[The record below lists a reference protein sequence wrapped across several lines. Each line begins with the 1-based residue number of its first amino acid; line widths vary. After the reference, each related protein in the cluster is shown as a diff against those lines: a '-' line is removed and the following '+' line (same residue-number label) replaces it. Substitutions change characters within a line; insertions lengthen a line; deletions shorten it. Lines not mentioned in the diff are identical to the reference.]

1 MNASLRIVGFV
12 AALGA
17 VLGVAWVAG
26 RAIGPDT
33 GPMPEHGDHRGDGA
47 ADDFRLTLEQ
57 TAFGPGTHELAFRV
71 ERDGAAVTDY
81 EVAHEK
87 ELHLIVVRT
96 DMSGFQ
102 HLHPTLDGDT
112 WRTDVAWQPGEWK
125 VYADFTPVGAEAQV
139 LTEDLTVSGQGTSGN
154 RHDTVRTV
162 HVDGYDLT
170 LRGDLQPGATTVL
183 RPDVTRGGQE
193 VTDLEPYLG
202 ALGHLVALRHGTL
215 EYLHVHPEGLDFH
228 TSVEKPGTY
237 ELFLQFQHRG
247 KVHTAQFTLPAEQQ
261 PSQTQTPTGTGHG
274 HGH

>member
-1 MNASLRIVGFV
+1 MNTSLRIVAFV

-17 VLGVAWVAG
+17 VFGVAWVAG
-26 RAIGPDT
+26 RMIGPDT
-33 GPMPEHGDHRGDGA
+33 EPAAEHGGHGGTDG
-47 ADDFRLTLEQ
+47 FRLALEQ
-57 TAFGPGTHELAFRV
+57 TGFEPGTRELAFRV
-71 ERDGAAVTDY
+71 EHDGAAVTDY

-96 DMSGFQ
+96 DMAGFQ
-102 HLHPTLDGDT
+102 HLHPVLDGDT

-125 VYADFTPVGAEAQV
+125 VYADFTPAGAEAQV
-139 LTEDLTVSGQGTSGN
+139 LTEDLTVSGQGTSVN

-162 HVDGYDLT
+162 RVDGYEVT

-183 RPDVTRGGQE
+183 TPYVTRNGQE

-202 ALGHLVALRHGTL
+202 ALGHLVALRHRTL

-247 KVHTAQFTLPAEQQ
+247 NVHTAQFTLPAAQQ
-261 PSQTQTPTGTGHG
+261 PSQTPTGTGHE